1 MLVLIVLGLIMWG
14 GWEGDGAGNRM
25 REVVCWSLDR
35 QKNVWRKDLLVIV
48 IVIQN
53 VTFGHRALSLFLPC
67 ANIIVLNYS
76 LNSSVPVLH
85 PSLVA

>member
-1 MLVLIVLGLIMWG
+1 
-14 GWEGDGAGNRM
+14 M

-53 VTFGHRALSLFLPC
+53 VIFGHRALRWFLPC

-76 LNSSVPVLH
+76 MNSSVPVLH
-85 PSLVA
+85 PSLVT